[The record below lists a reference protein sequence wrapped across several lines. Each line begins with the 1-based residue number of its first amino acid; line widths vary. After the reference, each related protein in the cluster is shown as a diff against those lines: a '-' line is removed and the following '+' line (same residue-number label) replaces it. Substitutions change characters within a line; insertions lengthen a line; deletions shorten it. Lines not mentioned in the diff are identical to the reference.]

1 LSLLMDALRQAEATD
16 TPESTTP
23 ESAVIADVPSP
34 ASDSSSLQLEPLGS
48 ESPVEYEADDAIVA
62 AAIEGVADDT
72 PAAADK
78 DAAKVNDSPTQV
90 QAQRAV
96 DSMAGRRSPAR
107 KQAAFI
113 FMGFAM
119 AGFTLAAYYLWKS
132 DQLIGPQVPQSAA
145 LAVAPETSVV
155 EDATEK
161 LDAVVVEPAKQLV
174 QADTEIYTG
183 TSYQE
188 SSPRGPVTPAAD
200 PAGSAAVATA
210 EKPQYRIEIHER
222 RTPRAV
228 PSQLRQAYQAYQR
241 KDYQQA
247 EPLYRQA
254 LRRYPGNRDAMLGL
268 AAIAVHQGNRRVAHY
283 YYTQVLK
290 TAPGD
295 KTALLALQ
303 SLNGEHKQLEYGS
316 RIKHWLQSD
325 RDNAPL
331 HFALGNQH
339 AANRRWK
346 EAQQA
351 YFEAHRLQPGN
362 ADYAFNLAVSLDQLG
377 LRQQALDHYLT
388 AQRLAASGTAQFS
401 NTQIDRRITQLRRQA
416 EQDS

>member
-1 LSLLMDALRQAEATD
+1 MDALRRAEENN
-16 TPESTTP
+16 TPASTASEST
-23 ESAVIADVPSP
+23 ADAPSP
-34 ASDSSSLQLEPLGS
+34 APDSSSLQLEPLGA
-48 ESPVEYEADDAIVA
+48 ESPLEYESDDAVVA
-62 AAIEGVADDT
+62 AAIDEVADDT
-72 PAAADK
+72 AAAADQ
-78 DAAKVNDSPTQV
+78 DAVKVNDSPTQV

-96 DSMAGRRSPAR
+96 DSMAGRRSSAG

-113 FMGFAM
+113 F
-119 AGFTLAAYYLWKS
+119 AGFSIVGFMLAAYYLWKS
-132 DQLIGPQVPQSAA
+132 DQMIAPQVPHSAT
-145 LAVAPETSVV
+145 LVTVPETSVV
-155 EDATEK
+155 EDITEK
-161 LDAVVVEPAKQLV
+161 VDAVVVEPAKQMV
-174 QADTEIYTG
+174 QANTDNHTG
-183 TSYQE
+183 TSYQA
-188 SSPRGPVTPAAD
+188 SATKDSVPQAAVS
-200 PAGSAAVATA
+200 AGSASVAAA
-210 EKPQYRIEIHER
+210 EKPEYIIEIHKR

-228 PSQLRQAYQAYQR
+228 PSQLRQAYEAYQR

-268 AAIAVHQGNRRVAHY
+268 AAVALHQGNRRVAHT

-290 TAPGD
+290 ADPGD

-325 RDNAPL
+325 RNNAPL

-339 AANRRWK
+339 AANGRWK

-351 YFEAHRLQPGN
+351 YFEAHRLRPDN

-377 LRQQALDHYLT
+377 LRQQALDYYLT
-388 AQRLAASGTAQFS
+388 AQRLAASGAAQFS
-401 NTQIDRRITQLRRQA
+401 NTQIDRRIAQLRMQA